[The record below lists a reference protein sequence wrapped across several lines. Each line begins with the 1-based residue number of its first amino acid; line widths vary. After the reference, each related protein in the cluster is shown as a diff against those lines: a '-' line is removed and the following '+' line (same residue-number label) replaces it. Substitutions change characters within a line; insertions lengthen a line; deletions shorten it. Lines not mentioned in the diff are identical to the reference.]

1 MTKATGGKEAA
12 MAINQTNQKGVGKKY
27 PVLCSPP
34 PIDQTNQEASRKEIW
49 EGESE
54 ESSSWD
60 IKEQRME

>member
-1 MTKATGGKEAA
+1 